1 MADANA
7 VITALGQQI
16 AQAIVDRT
24 IAQVELAETQGRLTQ
39 ALADIATAQMQA
51 ADVQDAE

>member
-1 MADANA
+1 MADATT
-7 VITALGQQI
+7 VITALGQQL

-39 ALADIATAQMQA
+39 ALAEL
-51 ADVQDAE
+51 ADVKGAE